1 MVNSFGGKVVYTKD
15 QTYSSSSIINK
26 TDLVFDSNQRKFI
39 DKIKKKH
46 GYNKISLILK
56 KFKKLKVMVI
66 GELIID
72 RYCFGNVIGKSGK
85 EPHLVM
91 QQNEIEHYLGG
102 SAAIANHLSSFVNKI
117 EILSPFG
124 FEKFNKNLIE
134 NTFGKN
140 IKTHFI
146 KPDKNYKTIIKT
158 RFVDQIS
165 GYKLF
170 GSYILPSNHNLD
182 FISKVKKIIKN
193 QKNKIDYFLV
203 CDYGHNFIDN
213 QIANQLNS
221 SKKIFF

>member
-1 MVNSFGGKVVYTKD
+1 
-15 QTYSSSSIINK
+15 
-26 TDLVFDSNQRKFI
+26 
-39 DKIKKKH
+39 
-46 GYNKISLILK
+46 
-56 KFKKLKVMVI
+56 MVI

-182 FISKVKKIIKN
+182 FISKVKN
-193 QKNKIDYFLV
+193 NKK
-203 CDYGHNFIDN
+203 
-213 QIANQLNS
+213 S
-221 SKKIFF
+221 EK